1 VLFAEAVFCFSDFGL
16 GLLSLWWCL
25 VRIWDKTPTRWLD
38 FGVFL
43 WGDNTVCFCSWLFGV
58 MVVIGNCW
66 SGCDGFEMGVVE
78 AAAMDL

>member
-25 VRIWDKTPTRWLD
+25 VRIWDKKPHGGWTL
-38 FGVFL
+38 VFY
-43 WGDNTVCFCSWLFGV
+43 CCSWLFGV
-58 MVVIGNCW
+58 MVVIGDCW

-78 AAAMDL
+78 AAAIDL